1 MKLGVLTVPLGGLSL
16 DEACRFL
23 SEQGAQMV
31 EIGCGGFPGKAHCD
45 PEVLLNDDA
54 KCKELLETVAKYGL
68 QISALSAHGNM
79 VHPDPAVAASF
90 EKDFDNA
97 ILLAEK
103 LGVPV
108 VNTFSGCP
116 GGCAED
122 KTPNWVTCP
131 WPDDFSKT
139 LEYQWNEVLIPYWK
153 KKVAFAKAH
162 GVHKIALELHPGFCV
177 YNTATLLKLR
187 EAVGPEIGAN
197 LDPSHLIWQGMDL
210 STVIRELGSAG
221 AIFHFHAKD
230 TFVDPI
236 NTAKNG
242 VLDTEH
248 YAKELKRS
256 WIFRTVGYGH
266 GVEYWKTIISE
277 LRLVGYDYAISIEHE
292 DSLMSSCEGLTKA
305 MKCLKE
311 VLIFEDK
318 GEMYWA

>member
-16 DEACRFL
+16 DEACRYL
-23 SEQGAQMV
+23 SERGVQMV
-31 EIGCGGFPGKAHCD
+31 EIGAGGCPGKAHCD

-54 KCKELLETVAKYGL
+54 KCKEFLDTVTKYGL

-79 VHPDPAVAASF
+79 VHPDPVVAASY
-90 EKDFDNA
+90 EKDFVNA

-108 VNTFSGCP
+108 VNTFSGCAP
-116 GGCAED
+116 GD

-131 WPDDFSKT
+131 WPEDFTAT
-139 LEYQWNEVLIPYWK
+139 LEYQWNDVLIPYWK
-153 KKVAFAKAH
+153 EKAAFAREH
-162 GVHKIALELHPGFCV
+162 NVKIALELHPGFCV
-177 YNTATLLKLR
+177 YNTKTLLRLR
-187 EAVGPEIGAN
+187 QAVGPEIGAN

-210 STVIRELGSAG
+210 CTVIRELGKAG

-230 TFVDPI
+230 TYVDPI
-236 NTAKNG
+236 NTAMNG

-248 YAKELKRS
+248 YGKELNRS

-266 GVEYWKTIISE
+266 GVDFWKAIISE

-292 DSLMSSCEGLTKA
+292 DSLMSSNEGLNKA
-305 MKCLKE
+305 IACLKD

-318 GEMYWA
+318 GEMFWA

>member
-1 MKLGVLTVPLGGLSL
+1 MKLGVVTVPLGGLSL
-16 DEACRFL
+16 DEACRYL
-23 SEQGAQMV
+23 SERGVQMV
-31 EIGCGGFPGKAHCD
+31 EIGCGGCPGKAHCD
-45 PEVLLNDDA
+45 PEVLLNDEEA
-54 KCKELLETVAKYGL
+54 RKAFLETVHKYGL

-79 VHPDPAVAASF
+79 VHPDPAVAASY
-90 EKDFDNA
+90 EKDFVNA

-116 GGCAED
+116 GGAPGD

-131 WPDDFSKT
+131 WPEDFTAT
-139 LEYQWNEVLIPYWK
+139 LEYQWNDVLIPYWK
-153 KKVAFAKAH
+153 EKAAFAREH
-162 GVHKIALELHPGFCV
+162 NVKIALELHPGFCV
-177 YNTATLLKLR
+177 YNTKTLLRLR
-187 EAVGPEIGAN
+187 EACGPEIGAN

-210 STVIRELGSAG
+210 CTVIRELGKAG

-230 TFVDPI
+230 TYVDPI
-236 NTAKNG
+236 NTAMNG

-248 YAKELKRS
+248 YGKELNRS

-266 GVEYWKTIISE
+266 GVDFWKAIISE

-292 DSLMSSCEGLTKA
+292 DSLMSSNEGLNKA
-305 MKCLKE
+305 IACLKE

-318 GEMYWA
+318 GEMFWA